1 MSARVAD
8 DVPIERGAGEDII
21 GIAKSF
27 VEKSEVSL
35 HMKIFFPRGGSQQ
48 SLGLIDDTQLLISC
62 VLSEESLIKILA
74 VEEGDVGTT
83 Q

>member
-27 VEKSEVSL
+27 VEESEVSL
-35 HMKIFFPRGGSQQ
+35 HMKIFFSP
-48 SLGLIDDTQLLISC
+48 
-62 VLSEESLIKILA
+62 E
-74 VEEGDVGTT
+74 VGHNKTLDSWIT
-83 Q
+83 HTIAD